1 MEDDATERLRQW
13 CVEQGAYVHRDI
25 WVTRLSSAA
34 YRGIVAVRDIERN
47 DVLVSIPASIL
58 IGKESA
64 LRDAEVAALAA
75 HAACVTDAQL
85 VAIHLLR
92 ECSKG
97 SKSFWYPYIKT
108 LPRSYTTACSL
119 TDDEI
124 SQLQVPVAQRAIFS
138 AKEEAVSSYT
148 LGYAILSN
156 IKSMNKKFKSLKAWT
171 WALSTLSSRTM
182 YMEGDTVGVL
192 TPYGDLHNYGC
203 PPPPFTLNIGD
214 LNKKESAEDHA
225 LHGDGYFD
233 ARNSM
238 YCLCTRSALTQ
249 GQEVLLCYGRH
260 TNLHLLEYYG
270 FCLEDNPHDTALLP
284 IDYFCDTVQ
293 QQLSCLGVADT
304 DVYIAYNGNPSF
316 ELMRGLRLASLNSS
330 ERKKYAFKVLNDEA
344 VDSASEKKAC
354 QFLEQALHCVL
365 DQSTMTSIECDMQ
378 LLENPRLTEGLRVVI
393 QYRLGYK
400 RILRKCLDLLHAC
413 QDNLA
418 ALQIQNGR
426 VKP

>member
-13 CVEQGAYVHRDI
+13 CVEQGGNVHRDI
-25 WVTRLSSAA
+25 CVTRLSSAA
-34 YRGIVAVRDIERN
+34 YRGIVAVRDIKSN
-47 DVLVSIPASIL
+47 DILVSIPASIL

-64 LRDAEVAALAA
+64 LRDAEVAALTG

-97 SKSFWYPYIKT
+97 SQSFWYPYIKT

-138 AKEEAVSSYT
+138 AKEEAISSYK
-148 LGYAILSN
+148 LGYAILSK
-156 IKSMNKKFKSLKAWT
+156 IKDIDKKFKTLKAWT

-214 LNKKESAEDHA
+214 LKTREPSEDYA

-233 ARNSM
+233 ASKSILPLYKECAHTR
-238 YCLCTRSALTQ
+238 TRSSL
-249 GQEVLLCYGRH
+249 VLW
-260 TNLHLLEYYG
+260 
-270 FCLEDNPHDTALLP
+270 
-284 IDYFCDTVQ
+284 
-293 QQLSCLGVADT
+293 
-304 DVYIAYNGNPSF
+304 
-316 ELMRGLRLASLNSS
+316 
-330 ERKKYAFKVLNDEA
+330 
-344 VDSASEKKAC
+344 
-354 QFLEQALHCVL
+354 QAHEFT
-365 DQSTMTSIECDMQ
+365 ST
-378 LLENPRLTEGLRVVI
+378 
-393 QYRLGYK
+393 
-400 RILRKCLDLLHAC
+400 
-413 QDNLA
+413 
-418 ALQIQNGR
+418 
-426 VKP
+426 